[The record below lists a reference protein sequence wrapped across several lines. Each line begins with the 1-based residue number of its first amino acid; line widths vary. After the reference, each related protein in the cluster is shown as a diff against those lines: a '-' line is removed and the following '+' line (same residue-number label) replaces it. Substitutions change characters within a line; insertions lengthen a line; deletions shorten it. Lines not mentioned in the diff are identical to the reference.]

1 MDVTAVFSEIL
12 RKGAS
17 ESEVARLAGFS
28 PRFLYDI
35 RKGRRSL
42 SPRVIVRI
50 KLALARIQRGDRHH
64 DGQQAAAA
72 YRLALATVAR
82 KMGADPRLVLEA
94 DPSKRATA
102 DPVWLQAAKV
112 RRVALYIANVYLNVP
127 QAELARAAGMSKAA
141 VSIAMNEVE
150 EMRDS
155 AELEQLLAPIE
166 EAFA

>member
-1 MDVTAVFSEIL
+1 MDVTAILDEIKR
-12 RKGAS
+12 RKISVGDV
-17 ESEVARLAGFS
+17 ERVAGFG
-28 PRFLYDI
+28 RDHLRQLRI
-35 RKGRRSL
+35 GRRSM
-42 SPRVIVRI
+42 SRDTEVRI
-50 KLALARIQRGDRHH
+50 RLAIARIQRGDRHH

-82 KMGADPRLVLEA
+82 KMGVEPRLVLEA

-102 DPVWLQAAKV
+102 DQAWLQAAKV